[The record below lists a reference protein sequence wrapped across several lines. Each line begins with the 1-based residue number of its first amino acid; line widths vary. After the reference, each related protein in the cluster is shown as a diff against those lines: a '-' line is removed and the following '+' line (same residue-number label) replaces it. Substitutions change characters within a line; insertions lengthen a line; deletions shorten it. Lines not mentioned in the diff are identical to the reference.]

1 MPQPPVSPPPASAD
15 PGTPTNPAQAAAF
28 ALEAE
33 EPDLVMQMGAEV
45 AATLSSALERV
56 NLLATTGQIDRSSLR
71 ALREELESARR
82 AGMVGQQLRRL
93 ASGQVRLSP
102 ERLDLSAMLHD
113 TLRQRGRE
121 ITARGLRLR
130 EQLQPAEVR
139 ADLTLCHSLVQT
151 LLDWALAHACSRVD
165 LAVDLQAWP
174 PLARLRCRL
183 DLLPPDQAD
192 QPATAPEATAQRLN
206 TLGWRLLEQTAVSLG
221 LVLQREDRHDRC
233 TVLLQFPDTVQAL
246 LPHDAELPA
255 AAPSQGLLLTSPKP
269 LVGSHVL
276 VLATRRDLRNQLREA
291 LRPHG
296 LMLDFVTSVEEARE
310 FCRGGLP
317 HALVH
322 EAQLGGDAWRRL
334 RQELLA
340 EVATLAFVQITDD
353 GHGFQLVQ
361 QGDHQTASVG
371 RHDLAHALPAALA
384 YEIARQ
390 G

>member
-1 MPQPPVSPPPASAD
+1 
-15 PGTPTNPAQAAAF
+15 
-28 ALEAE
+28 
-33 EPDLVMQMGAEV
+33 MGAEV

-56 NLLATTGQIDRSSLR
+56 NQLATSGQIDRGNLR

-93 ASGQVRLSP
+93 ASGQVRQSP
-102 ERLDLSAMLHD
+102 ERLDLGAMLHD

-121 ITARGLRLR
+121 VAARGLHLR

-139 ADLTLCHSLVQT
+139 ADLTLCHSLLQT
-151 LLDWALAHACSRVD
+151 LLDWALEQACTRVD
-165 LAVDLQAWP
+165 LAVDLPAWP
-174 PLARLRCRL
+174 PGPRLRCRV

-192 QPATAPEATAQRLN
+192 RPALPGQAQAAVQRLN
-206 TLGWRLLEQTAVSLG
+206 SLCWRLLEQTARSLG
-221 LVLQREDRHDRC
+221 LALQRDDRHDRC
-233 TVLLQFPDTVQAL
+233 TVQLQFPDA
-246 LPHDAELPA
+246 LPA
-255 AAPSQGLLLTSPKP
+255 LVPDLEVAEGPMADSPLLSSPKP

-276 VLATRRDLRNQLREA
+276 VLATQRDLRNQVREA

-296 LMLDFVTSVEEARE
+296 LMLDFVTSVDEARE
-310 FCRGGLP
+310 FCQGGLP

-322 EAQLGGDAWRRL
+322 EAQLGGEAWRRL

-353 GHGFQLVQ
+353 GQGFQRVL
-361 QGDHQTASVG
+361 QGEQQTASVG